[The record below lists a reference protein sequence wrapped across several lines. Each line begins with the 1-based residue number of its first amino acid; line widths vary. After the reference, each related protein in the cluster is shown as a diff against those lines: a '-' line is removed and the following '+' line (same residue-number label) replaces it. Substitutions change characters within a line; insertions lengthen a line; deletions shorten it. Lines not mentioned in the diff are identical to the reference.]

1 MNELKKHFI
10 GIDIS
15 KLKLDITVYDS
26 GKNLPENYCCTDND
40 ESGFRSLLKFFK
52 SRKIDLTSVFVCME
66 HTGIYG
72 YDVCSFFESHGI
84 DYSVVSAYKI
94 KHSLGLV
101 RGKNDVIDS
110 RRIAG
115 YCYLFREELPC
126 SKLQHKSFFRIRDL
140 MAERRLYK
148 KRASQCK
155 AYLTE
160 HKKREVTTTT
170 GRCID
175 ELKTLDSYLKAIEKE
190 VKTLIFS
197 DPELRKNY
205 ELLTS
210 ITGISFVNSVN
221 ILLYTNNFVAFPD
234 ARSYAC
240 YCGVAPFGY
249 QSGTSIKSAPRVSKM
264 SNLQL
269 KVDLSQSALSAV
281 CHDPELKIYYRR
293 KLSQGKHTGTVL
305 NAVKFKLI
313 ERMFAVVKRGTPYV
327 RLGNYSAPSKKA
339 V

>member
-1 MNELKKHFI
+1 MIMNESKTCFI

-15 KLKLDITVYDS
+15 KAKLDVSIYDS
-26 GKNLPENYCCTDND
+26 GKNLPENYCCISND
-40 ESGFRSLLKFFK
+40 ESGFRVLLKWLK
-52 SRKIDLTSVFVCME
+52 SKKIDLSFVLVCME

-72 YDVCSFFESHGI
+72 YDACFFFESHEI
-84 DYSVVSAYKI
+84 DYSMVSAYKI
-94 KHSLGLV
+94 KHSFGLV

-110 RRIAG
+110 RRIAEF
-115 YCYLFREELPC
+115 CYLFREKLPC
-126 SKLQHKSFFRIRDL
+126 SKMQHKLFLRVRDL
-140 MAERRLYK
+140 MAERRIYK

-155 AYLTE
+155 VYLTE
-160 HKKREVTTTT
+160 HKKRETTTT
-170 GRCID
+170 TNRCME
-175 ELKTLDSYLKAIEKE
+175 ELKVLNSYLKEIEKE

-197 DPELRKNY
+197 DPALKVNY

-210 ITGISFVNSVN
+210 IIGISFVNSVN
-221 ILLYTNNFVAFPD
+221 ILLYTDNFAAFPD

-240 YCGVAPFGY
+240 YCGVAPFSY
-249 QSGTSIKSAPRVSKM
+249 ESGSSIRSNPKVSKM
-264 SNLQL
+264 ANIPL

-281 CHDPELKIYYRR
+281 CHDPELKQYYRR

-327 RLGNYSAPSKKA
+327 KLGAFAS
-339 V
+339 